1 MSQGVE
7 PRTGHWGN
15 QIRPGQKKKV
25 NLRPQ
30 VAKLTW
36 RSRRGARELDGLL
49 LPFIQEN
56 AIRFSPGEFARM
68 ERLLAQPDPVLL
80 DWFLGRA
87 APGDHE
93 LADLIKE
100 ILSYL
105 QERRCAG
112 RGVLNQKNPA

>member
-1 MSQGVE
+1 
-7 PRTGHWGN
+7 
-15 QIRPGQKKKV
+15 
-25 NLRPQ
+25 
-30 VAKLTW
+30 
-36 RSRRGARELDGLL
+36 
-49 LPFIQEN
+49 
-56 AIRFSPGEFARM
+56 M